1 MSGERTEMRCSA
13 MKMPAAMMP
22 APEMMAVTTTTMA
35 AAMMT
40 AAATTAVSASM
51 TTFGD
56 RKVCYR
62 QRRCEDNGGYSQRE
76 F

>member
-1 MSGERTEMRCSA
+1 MCGERTVVRRPA
-13 MKMPAAMMP
+13 VKMAAAMMP
-22 APEMMAVTTTTMA
+22 APEMVAVTTTTMA
-35 AAMMT
+35 AAMT
-40 AAATTAVSASM
+40 AAAATAM

-62 QRRCEDNGGYSQRE
+62 QRRCEDNGGNSQRD